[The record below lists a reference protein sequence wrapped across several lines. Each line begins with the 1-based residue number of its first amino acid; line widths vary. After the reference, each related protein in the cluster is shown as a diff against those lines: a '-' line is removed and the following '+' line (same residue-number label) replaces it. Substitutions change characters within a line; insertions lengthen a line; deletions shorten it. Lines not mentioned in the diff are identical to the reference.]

1 MRAACIKVF
10 RLLQPRFASLVPL
23 AGGVDFGD
31 PESVLLLLL
40 LAAAILALFN
50 LGYHAC
56 LVNVGRLHLCL
67 RRKAFL
73 RGHHLDILGSLHF

>member
-10 RLLQPRFASLVPL
+10 SLLQPRFPSLVPL
-23 AGGVDFGD
+23 AGRVHFRD
-31 PESVLLLLL
+31 PESILLLLL

-56 LVNVGRLHLCL
+56 LVNVRRLHICL
-67 RRKAFL
+67 R
-73 RGHHLDILGSLHF
+73 